1 MHDVA
6 HLYHTFNSG
15 IWEAERQEDHKFGA
29 RMGNMVRPC
38 FQEKT
43 TTKTITPEYVVG
55 LL

>member
-15 IWEAERQEDHKFGA
+15 ICEAERQEDHTFGA

-43 TTKTITPEYVVG
+43 TKTTITPEYVVG